1 MREIQS
7 TEITAAVRQMCI
19 QANYHI
25 DEELARL
32 VQNYL
37 QDEQSPLARE
47 ILEMMLENYRLAAE
61 KQMPICQDTG
71 VAVVFAEL
79 GREVRIVGMSLQD
92 AINLGVKEGYSD
104 GYLRKSMVD
113 DPLFNRVNTTD
124 NTPAVIHLDLVEG
137 DRLKLIVAPK
147 GGGSENMSA
156 IRMLKPA
163 DGVDGVIEFVLQTV
177 ADAGGNPCP
186 PIIVGVGIGGNFER
200 SAQLAKRA
208 LLRPLNDVHPDAD
221 YAELE
226 RTLLRRLNELNVG
239 PQGFGGNTTA
249 LAVKI
254 EHQPCHIASLP
265 VAVNIQ
271 CHVHRHREVVL

>member
-1 MREIQS
+1 
-7 TEITAAVRQMCI
+7 
-19 QANYHI
+19 
-25 DEELARL
+25 
-32 VQNYL
+32 
-37 QDEQSPLARE
+37 
-47 ILEMMLENYRLAAE
+47 
-61 KQMPICQDTG
+61 
-71 VAVVFAEL
+71 
-79 GREVRIVGMSLQD
+79 
-92 AINLGVKEGYSD
+92 
-104 GYLRKSMVD
+104 
-113 DPLFNRVNTTD
+113 
-124 NTPAVIHLDLVEG
+124 
-137 DRLKLIVAPK
+137 
-147 GGGSENMSA
+147 MSA